1 MRLNQDL
8 VNLLRALEGRV
19 GDADKKTI
27 NEVLQDV
34 RLFAMRICHMTPHIL
49 LIIRLYR

>member
-27 NEVLQDV
+27 NEVLQNV
-34 RLFAMRICHMTPHIL
+34 RFLCAFAMWHHISC
-49 LIIRLYR
+49 